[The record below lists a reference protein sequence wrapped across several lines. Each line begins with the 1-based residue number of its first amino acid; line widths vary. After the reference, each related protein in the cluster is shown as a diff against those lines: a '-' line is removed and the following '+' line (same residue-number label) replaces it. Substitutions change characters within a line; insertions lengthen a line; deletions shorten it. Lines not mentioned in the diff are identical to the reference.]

1 MKKVLSIAMMLL
13 AVMTAGAQV
22 ETLTPMKVEADPMTN
37 TSGGVEWLGKHV
49 CISLPDKGIPW
60 IILYMKD
67 HIFVKNYSTK
77 IGYYTANDSLI
88 GMATM
93 VSPQPT
99 QDGTRMMIGASFAKD
114 SIPYAEYSDDKF
126 VMKKAWRVRV
136 EDVVK
141 WLKETDGYIRIVTET
156 YGNHL
161 YDVKFRLKKED

>member
-1 MKKVLSIAMMLL
+1 MKKVLSIFALLLIGMM
-13 AVMTAGAQV
+13 ASAQV
-22 ETLTPMKVEADPMTN
+22 ETLTCKKVDADPMTN
-37 TSGGVEWLGKHV
+37 TSGGVEWIGSHV
-49 CISLPDKGIPW
+49 CISLPNKGIPW
-60 IILYMKD
+60 IILYRKD

-93 VSPQPT
+93 VIPRPT
-99 QDGTRMMIGASFAKD
+99 QDGTRMMIGASFAND

-136 EDVVK
+136 VDIVR